1 MEKTSLSPNDLA
13 NLKDLFQENYL
24 IIKQTKDYEKKAVNN
39 ELRLFLKQIRNDHE
53 EILINILKLL
63 DEKERIIW

>member
-1 MEKTSLSPNDLA
+1 MEKTSLSSNDLA

-24 IIKQTKDYEKKAVNN
+24 IIKQTKEYEKKAVNN

-63 DEKERIIW
+63 DEKERII

>member
-24 IIKQTKDYEKKAVNN
+24 IIKQTKDYEKRVVNN

-63 DEKERIIW
+63 DEKERII

>member
-24 IIKQTKDYEKKAVNN
+24 IIKQTKEYEKKAVNN

-63 DEKERIIW
+63 DEKERTI

>member
-24 IIKQTKDYEKKAVNN
+24 IIKQTKEYEKKAVNN

-63 DEKERIIW
+63 DEKERII

>member
-24 IIKQTKDYEKKAVNN
+24 IIKQTKDYEKKVVNN

>member
-24 IIKQTKDYEKKAVNN
+24 IIKQTKDYEKKVVNN

-63 DEKERIIW
+63 DEKERII

>member
-24 IIKQTKDYEKKAVNN
+24 IIKQTKDYEKKIVNN

>member
-1 MEKTSLSPNDLA
+1 MEKTSLSSNDLA

-24 IIKQTKDYEKKAVNN
+24 IIKQTKEYEKKVVNN

-63 DEKERIIW
+63 DEKERII

>member
-63 DEKERIIW
+63 DEKERII

>member
-24 IIKQTKDYEKKAVNN
+24 IIKQTKEYEKKAVNN